1 MDCSKYKPAVLKAFL
16 EDLAMEPFH
25 AEIREALKPK
35 PQVFVPDEG
44 KTSWKPGKGNL
55 VATTYTKGYVKIA
68 PETNAR
74 PSILYRA
81 ECMELIEHL
90 QEMIESGRIRDYGAT
105 AAS

>member
-1 MDCSKYKPAVLKAFL
+1 MDCSKYKPSTLKSFL
-16 EDLAMEPFH
+16 EDPAMEPFH
-25 AEIREALKPK
+25 AEIKEALRPK

-74 PSILYRA
+74 PSILYKLEVEA
-81 ECMELIEHL
+81 LIEHL
-90 QEMIESGRIRDYGAT
+90 QEMIESGRIRDYGA
-105 AAS
+105 ASAS